1 MSETH
6 APQTVSVL
14 AAVSNAMVTLHK
26 EQFGRGPTRAH
37 TNWAGE
43 DSLICVM
50 QDALLPAERALV
62 EMGEGHRVQET
73 RMYFQSAS
81 ADTFIASV
89 EAITGRRVW
98 SFASAT
104 DARMGVVTEIYH
116 FEPRGETDGHRPTK
130 LPVT

>member
-50 QDALLPAERALV
+50 QDALLPAERAMV
-62 EMGEGHRVQET
+62 AMGEGHRVQES

-81 ADTFIASV
+81 ADSFIASV

-104 DARMGVVTEIYH
+104 DAANGVVTEIYH
-116 FEPRGETDGHRPTK
+116 FVPRTETDGRGPK
-130 LPVT
+130 EPSVT